1 MNKIVFGIILAVVM
15 MFAVPLAS
23 AESTIYF
30 DPDPSSAE
38 PGETITV
45 TLWLNTSEGVAAFN
59 DDIHFDTEVLNIT
72 DATAGDFPIM
82 WTVVHYGDFLR
93 IGGWSPTYL
102 DQDGLLKL
110 GDLTFEAKDSGVS
123 TLYHTGNAIGHWDG
137 VVVNGTWINSSF
149 ACGDVQTFTKDLLE
163 GWNLISLPLAPT
175 DNSTSAVL
183 SGVTYNAVSQYNADT
198 NLFEDA
204 TVMDP
209 GIGYFVYVTTAST
222 WEYPGDSVS
231 STSVQLETGLNM
243 IGVPDCTMSVSD
255 AMGSTEYR
263 YITRWDAATQE
274 YKVYNPTAPEAFH
287 GFTMIEAGEGYF
299 VSSLSD
305 GMLAITP
312 S

>member
-1 MNKIVFGIILAVVM
+1 Q
-15 MFAVPLAS
+15 
-23 AESTIYF
+23 
-30 DPDPSSAE
+30 
-38 PGETITV
+38 
-45 TLWLNTSEGVAAFN
+45 
-59 DDIHFDTEVLNIT
+59 T
-72 DATAGDFPIM
+72 D
-82 WTVVHYGDFLR
+82 L
-93 IGGWSPTYL
+93 
-102 DQDGLLKL
+102 
-110 GDLTFEAKDSGVS
+110 
-123 TLYHTGNAIGHWDG
+123 
-137 VVVNGTWINSSF
+137 
-149 ACGDVQTFTKDLLE
+149 C
-163 GWNLISLPLAPT
+163 
-175 DNSTSAVL
+175 
-183 SGVTYNAVSQYNADT
+183 
-198 NLFEDA
+198 LFEDA

-299 VSSLSD
+299 VSSMSD
-305 GMLAITP
+305 GVLAITP